1 MKFSEIFSPFKEK
14 APNSTSYSGK
24 HIDTV
29 SNIGAI
35 SFGRSLTGY
44 HEEVTPHFEM
54 ARCEEMF
61 ERNPIVTSGVNQLV
75 TYIIPNM
82 TLTVHSEDEKTKNFL
97 QEWHDMRIGM
107 LEEVRNLERT
117 KLITGNGYIEKV
129 RVKTKNGEKVLD
141 NIFNLNDAARIYI
154 NPNSEQ
160 GLDKYIFELPVGIQS
175 FYYMGELHAPTY
187 TKIQYMANYNW
198 SFRAI
203 YGIRIHGD
211 NIGHYKSGWNRN
223 NIYGTSPIASAI
235 DADTVM
241 DNIIRSWNA
250 ITKNRMLSKKIIS
263 ISDKVNSDVE
273 IDQDRLDQL
282 QTKLEDDERA
292 FHLFNIPLQ
301 MLQTDVS
308 TAQTYDTMNNVMDY
322 LRKMIMVSLLP
333 QHLTPWS
340 DSGTTQGTSESM
352 PSFVMRL
359 KAEQNQLIKFLNEN
373 IIGELRKTYPWLA
386 KDATYVFDEPVV
398 RASENYVFM
407 AYSLVNGGILTPM
420 QAQRY
425 LVKLGVIEPTLIEKD
440 KEEDN
445 SNDNAMIDK
454 IIKDSEKDKIE
465 VKEKKPD
472 KEIDK
477 SIGKDMSKDLD
488 KKVLEWMNSGKLG

>member
-1 MKFSEIFSPFKEK
+1 MKLTEMFSPFREK
-14 APNSTSYSGK
+14 SPNSTSYSGK
-24 HIDTV
+24 NLGTI

-82 TLTVHSEDEKTKNFL
+82 TLTVYSEDEKTKEFL

-107 LEEVRNLERT
+107 LEEIRNLERT
-117 KLITGNGYIEKV
+117 KLITGNGYLEKV
-129 RVKTKNGEKVLD
+129 RVKTKKGGEVLD
-141 NIFNLNDAARIYI
+141 NIFNLNDAARLYI
-154 NPNSEQ
+154 NPNAEE
-160 GLDKYIFELPVGIQS
+160 GFEKYIFELPVGIQS
-175 FYYMGELHAPTY
+175 FHYMGELHAPTY
-187 TKIQYMANYNW
+187 TKIQYMVNYNW

-211 NIGHYKSGWNRN
+211 NIGHYKSGWSRDG
-223 NIYGTSPIASAI
+223 IYGKSPIASAI

-282 QTKLEDDERA
+282 QNKLEDDERA

-359 KAEQNQLIKFLNEN
+359 KAEQNQLIKFLNEH

-386 KDATYVFDEPVV
+386 KDATYVFDEPIV

-407 AYSLVNGGILTPM
+407 AYSLVNGGILSPM

-425 LVKLGVIEPTLIEKD
+425 LVKLGVIEKSLIEKD
-440 KEEDN
+440 DDDKEDEEIKL
-445 SNDNAMIDK
+445 MIDK
-454 IIKDSEKDKIE
+454 IIKDSEKKKIKKKE
-465 VKEKKPD
+465 VTKP
-472 KEIDK
+472 
-477 SIGKDMSKDLD
+477 KDNKLSKDVNE
-488 KKVLEWMNSGKLG
+488 KVLEWMQSGKLGQ